1 MFVGLI
7 ILPVRLN
14 KWSRGYNVA
23 IAHPREEEWS
33 NIPQEMAGEPD
44 VEKPSIISRQAIYGA
59 GNFVISEFWY
69 KGLDVVTRPENS
81 MKHLLIFRHH
91 LPTTGDIITRT
102 SYLTLCR
109 CTLALGL

>member
-23 IAHPREEEWS
+23 NAHPREEEWS
-33 NIPQEMAGEPD
+33 NVPQEMAGEPD

-69 KGLDVVTRPENS
+69 KGLDDHSGHDKACGT
-81 MKHLLIFRHH
+81 
-91 LPTTGDIITRT
+91 DIPNN
-102 SYLTLCR
+102 
-109 CTLALGL
+109 GLVS